1 MAIYVLQIKMI
12 SRSEGRSAPAA
23 AAYRSGT
30 SITNE
35 RTEIVYEYTRKGGVE
50 SAEIFLPKD
59 APEWASDRSELW
71 NAVERSETRKNSQ
84 VAREFIVALPAELS
98 PSERKRLVHDFA
110 KELVER
116 HGVAAD
122 VTIHAPGRGGD
133 SRNHHAHIL
142 LTTRRLGKEGFG
154 EKTREFQKGV
164 GSVLVT
170 EWRQR
175 WQDLQNERLAENG
188 SDARVDCRTNEAQ
201 GKGEPDIHYGH
212 EVIGLERRTGEKS
225 QVRLA
230 HEAEVAERQEA
241 DQVIDNEI
249 AVERDGVLELKAMLE
264 AAEQERVDQERLALS
279 GSAGDAEVLKWWAD
293 RVDERAVEI
302 RNEDRAADNQ
312 TDEEPDDD
320 GRLGLAVEVQA
331 RQAGADD
338 AAVKQAEAA
347 LTADCPELAA
357 RVVQAQ
363 DRQRIR
369 EHKQKRP
376 GRSERPVEIRN
387 EDRAAD
393 NQAAEEPDDDGRLG
407 LAVEV
412 QARQAG
418 ADDAAVKQAEA
429 ALTADC
435 PELAAQ
441 VVQAQNLKRVQEHQK
456 KNLERRKRVAKI
468 KERDRLLASGPE
480 GDAEVITWA
489 TERERAE
496 VAERMVKAR
505 IAGEPVIK
513 AQSEN
518 SRSLQAKDREKPEQP
533 RGWFAFL
540 KQRRYKREL
549 AVWETER
556 SEIVAEGRALEKKR
570 DQLLRVERN
579 VGGYTVRQVRKDM
592 AAVDLLMSDRIK
604 KAKKRQIEREKTEKQ
619 KERQIERDRIKEKH
633 KDPDRGRGEG
643 QGKSRAAQGV
653 DVWRK
658 NIEEQAIENQK
669 AGKGKGLEYDPFD

>member
-1 MAIYVLQIKMI
+1 M
-12 SRSEGRSAPAA
+12 
-23 AAYRSGT
+23 
-30 SITNE
+30 
-35 RTEIVYEYTRKGGVE
+35 
-50 SAEIFLPKD
+50 
-59 APEWASDRSELW
+59 
-71 NAVERSETRKNSQ
+71 
-84 VAREFIVALPAELS
+84 
-98 PSERKRLVHDFA
+98 
-110 KELVER
+110 
-116 HGVAAD
+116 
-122 VTIHAPGRGGD
+122 
-133 SRNHHAHIL
+133 
-142 LTTRRLGKEGFG
+142 
-154 EKTREFQKGV
+154 
-164 GSVLVT
+164 LVT

-376 GRSERPVEIRN
+376 GRSERAVEIRN
-387 EDRAAD
+387 EDRAADNQTGPD

-429 ALTADC
+429 ASGSTSKRGRGGVTADC

-604 KAKKRQIEREKTEKQ
+604 KAKKRQIERE
-619 KERQIERDRIKEKH
+619 R
-633 KDPDRGRGEG
+633 
-643 QGKSRAAQGV
+643 KSRRSARSNATGSRRNTRTLIEAGGRVRERVGRHKVLTYGARTSRSKPSRTRKQGRARV
-653 DVWRK
+653 SSMTPSTDTRSGCSVCTSRPECK
-658 NIEEQAIENQK
+658 
-669 AGKGKGLEYDPFD
+669 YT